1 MYCMGKPV
9 GCDGKLKDGY
19 IELDKSQIIVEVEEY
34 SLQLFRVKMFKM
46 LDQWMIW
53 SILFTLYVSLE
64 IREGQSVEKSTF
76 LFFLIFFM
84 AILFVFELVKIYSGE
99 YQKKHAQT
107 LGAIAGF
114 LDGLAIIFLYADKL
128 LLLQSKAVKEIF
140 FLFLVNITVSYLLFT
155 LYQIIDKQIVKI
167 RLRKGEKI

>member
-19 IELDKSQIIVEVEEY
+19 IELDKSQIIVEVEENP
-34 SLQLFRVKMFKM
+34 LQLFRNKMFKM

-64 IREGQSVEKSTF
+64 IREGQSVEKITF
-76 LFFLIFFM
+76 LHYLILFM
-84 AILFVFELVKIYSGE
+84 AILLFIELIRIYSGE
-99 YQKKHAQT
+99 YQKKHAQM
-107 LGAIAGF
+107 LGAVAGF
-114 LDGLAIIFLYADKL
+114 LDGLAIILLQADKL
-128 LLLQSKAVKEIF
+128 LLLQSKYVKEIF